1 MLKDPIVEEIHEIR
15 RNLLNEHHGMDGYMR
30 HIKALELEL
39 KDRIVRRE
47 PRKPVIT
54 KQKAS

>member
-1 MLKDPIVEEIHEIR
+1 MANDPVVEEIHEIR
-15 RNLLNEHHGMDGYMR
+15 RKLLEEHGGIDGYVR
-30 HIKALELEL
+30 HIKELEAEL
-39 KDRIVRRE
+39 TDQIVRRP